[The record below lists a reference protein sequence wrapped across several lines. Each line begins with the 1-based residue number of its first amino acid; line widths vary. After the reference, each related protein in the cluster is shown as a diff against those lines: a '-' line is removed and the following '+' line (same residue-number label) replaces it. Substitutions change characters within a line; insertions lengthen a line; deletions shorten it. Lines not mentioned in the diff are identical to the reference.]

1 MRSNL
6 VLLLLCLFC
15 LPAVVEAK
23 GGSTLVGRWV
33 YQQGEATSEIVLDES
48 GSGSFDGTPLSYQV
62 QGDQI
67 FVSINGGLQAYFY
80 ELKKDHLVLGGG
92 DLAAPVEFTR
102 ASNSKKSVQKTPTA
116 STGNDEAIK
125 QVLLAND
132 WCSFSYSGGGG
143 GYGSTGSYG
152 HSSKSRVHLS
162 PDGTISRRS
171 GSDNHSSNQYGSMAS
186 QGDSGDGGRWQV
198 RGGVLYLSSGDAP
211 LQPVNLS
218 ITRNSNGSPI
228 LKADGVE
235 YMRCGN

>member
-6 VLLLLCLFC
+6 VLMLCLFC
-15 LPAVVEAK
+15 LSTVVEAK
-23 GGSTLVGRWV
+23 GGNTLIGRWV
-33 YQQGEATSEIVLDES
+33 YQQDNATSEIVLDAS
-48 GSGSFDGTPLSYQV
+48 GSGSFDGMPLRYEV
-62 QGDQI
+62 HGNQI

-80 ELKKDHLVLGGG
+80 ELKKNNLVLGGG
-92 DLAAPVEFTR
+92 DLAVPVQFTR
-102 ASNSKKSVQKTPTA
+102 ANKSKSAQQKPA
-116 STGNDEAIK
+116 NNTGNDEAIK

-152 HSSKSRVHLS
+152 HSSTSRVHLS
-162 PDGTISRRS
+162 PDGSISRKS
-171 GSDNHSSNQYGSMAS
+171 GSENYSSSQYGSVAS
-186 QGDSGDGGRWQV
+186 QGNGGDGGRWQV

-218 ITRNSNGSPI
+218 ITRNSDGSPI